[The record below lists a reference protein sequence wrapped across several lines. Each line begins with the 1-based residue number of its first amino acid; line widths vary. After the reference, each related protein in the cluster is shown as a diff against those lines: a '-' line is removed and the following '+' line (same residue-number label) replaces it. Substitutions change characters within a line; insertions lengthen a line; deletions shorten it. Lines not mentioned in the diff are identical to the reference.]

1 MSTAFDELTPAG
13 TVPWTPAAR
22 AERVMSAFVSPVT
35 GIVRRLFER
44 TRDTSDLYAYSV
56 GSEATDSR
64 ILLGTRC
71 NKVNGGGG
79 PSLRGARLA
88 AIGEA
93 VERYS
98 GAWVPFD
105 RLEYGTH
112 SELTGRGLDC
122 LSPKQYKP
130 FADWQYEQ
138 PGATRVPFTEST
150 WLPWVRSRRLA
161 DGALVWIPAH
171 PVYLRADMMNVN
183 PIADATSNGLAYGS
197 TPDEALVAA
206 LLELV
211 ERDAVMITWYK
222 RLSMPVV
229 DVGSDPVL
237 AEYMSTHVAPTGC
250 AVSLVDLS
258 VFSGVSTVLAVV
270 RNEVAGAVPL
280 GLGAAA
286 SSSPVTAATKAV
298 AEAVS
303 TRTWGVAK
311 RRAGEIVDP
320 ASDFNETVQDFD
332 DHIAL
337 HASGALVDETRFLDG
352 SGARSRMED
361 MPRLPSGSP
370 GELRDALISTLAEDG
385 IDLYVVD
392 LTSPDVR
399 EAGGHV
405 VKVFSP
411 QLQPLDAGY
420 RRRALGGERL
430 HTRPVEL
437 GLLEPGSETFVNPTP
452 HPFP

>member
-1 MSTAFDELTPAG
+1 MSTAFDEPAPAG
-13 TVPWTPAAR
+13 SVPWTTPEQ
-22 AERVMSAFVSPVT
+22 AERVMSGFVSPVT
-35 GIVRRLFER
+35 GLVRRLFER
-44 TRDTSDLYAYSV
+44 TRDTSDLYAFSV
-56 GSEATDSR
+56 GSEAADSR
-64 ILLGTRC
+64 MLLGTRC

-79 PSLRGARLA
+79 SSLRDARLA

-105 RLEYGTH
+105 RLEYGTW
-112 SELTGRGLDC
+112 SELTDRGLDC
-122 LSPKQYKP
+122 LPPKQYKP

-138 PGATRVPFTEST
+138 TGASRVPFTEST
-150 WLPWVRSRRLA
+150 WLPWVQSRRLA
-161 DGALVWIPAH
+161 DGALVWIPAQ
-171 PVYLRADMMNVN
+171 PVYLRADMMDVN
-183 PIADATSNGLAYGS
+183 PIADATSNGLAYSS
-197 TPDEALVAA
+197 TPDEALVGA

-222 RLSMPVV
+222 QLSMPLV
-229 DVGSDPVL
+229 DVDSDPAL
-237 AEYMSTHVAPTGC
+237 SAYMSKHVAPTGLD
-250 AVSLVDLS
+250 VSLVDLS
-258 VFSGVSTVLAVV
+258 AFSGVSTVLAVV
-270 RNEVAGAVPL
+270 RNEFAGAVPL

-286 SSSPVTAATKAV
+286 ASSPVTAATKAV

-311 RRAGEIVDP
+311 RRAGESVAP
-320 ASDFNETVQDFD
+320 GSDYDETVQDFD

-337 HASGALVDETRFLDG
+337 HSNNALTGKTRFLD
-352 SGARSRMED
+352 SSPARSRTAD
-361 MPRLPSGSP
+361 MPILPSESP
-370 GELRDALISTLAEDG
+370 GELRDALISSLHEDG
-385 IDLYVVD
+385 VDLYAVD

-420 RRRALGGERL
+420 RRRCLGGERL
-430 HTRPVEL
+430 HSRPVEL
-437 GLLEPGSETFVNPTP
+437 GLLEPGTEPFVNPTP